1 MNIAT
6 FFQPIKDSEQLDVN
20 TTITVPDQ
28 SLSVREILTRF
39 SRGQITIPDIETG
52 ADDDIDSPVDSYED
66 FVDAQDAINNATD
79 SIRVNSVPNPPISEP
94 QPPNEVK
101 EDVKDDV
108 TE

>member
-39 SRGQITIPDIETG
+39 SRGQISIPDIETG
-52 ADDDIDSPVDSYED
+52 EDDDIDSSIDSYED
-66 FVDAQDAINNATD
+66 FVDAKGAIDEITD
-79 SIRVNSVPNPPISEP
+79 SLRVNSVPNPDVSES